1 MTRLSLS
8 ANPLLLG
15 FDHVDRL
22 LDRIAKQPGDSYP
35 PFNIEQTGESALRIA
50 LAVAGFAAD
59 ELGVQL
65 DDHQLIVRGRQG
77 EQPDRVYLHRGIA
90 ARQFRRVF
98 VLADGL
104 EVAGAAL
111 ENGILAIEINRPA
124 TIAPARHIAIRT
136 PDTAAPENAANGAG
150 RRAGPVT
157 GGAT

>member
-22 LDRIAKQPGDSYP
+22 LDRIAKQPGDGYP
-35 PFNIEQTGESALRIA
+35 PFNIEQTGESALRIV

-59 ELGVQL
+59 ELSVQVE
-65 DDHQLIVRGRQG
+65 DHQLIVRGRQA
-77 EQPDRVYLHRGIA
+77 EQPERIYLHRGIA

-104 EVAGAAL
+104 EVANAAL
-111 ENGILAIEINRPA
+111 EDGILAIDITRPA
-124 TIAPARHIAIRT
+124 TVGTVRSIAIRT
-136 PDTAAPENAANGAG
+136 PETAAAANGAAPAS
-150 RRAGPVT
+150 RK
-157 GGAT
+157 